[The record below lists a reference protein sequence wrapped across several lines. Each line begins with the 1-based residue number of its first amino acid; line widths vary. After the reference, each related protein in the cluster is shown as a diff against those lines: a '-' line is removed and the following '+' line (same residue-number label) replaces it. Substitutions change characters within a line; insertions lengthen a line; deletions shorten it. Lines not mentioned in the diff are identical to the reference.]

1 MTRYSAVDIAT
12 ALDQPVPTTE
22 QQAVIESGPRPL
34 LVVAGAG
41 SGKTETMAAR
51 VVWLVANGLVE
62 PDQVLGLT
70 FTRKAAAE
78 LSQRIGQ
85 RLRALARTGLWTP
98 PTDDG
103 TGAEVL
109 GGTPTVSTYHAYAG
123 RLVREH
129 ALRVGIEPEFR
140 LLTEAGAWQLAAEA
154 VGRYDGP
161 MDEVTKAE
169 STVIDA
175 VMSLAGEM
183 AEHVRVPLEVIE
195 HLDAVIGRLEALPD
209 GEGRGALAGVAS
221 TLSVLRERRAV
232 LPVVQR
238 YLELKRER
246 ESLDF
251 ADQMAVAAGLA
262 RSVPEVGTIERSR
275 FRAVLLDEFQD
286 TSEAQLSLLHSLF
299 HGGRDPVALTA
310 VGDPN
315 QSIYGWRGASATTLA
330 RFPDEFADGSGAAT
344 VLPLSTSWRNDA
356 LILEAAN
363 VTAAPL
369 AAEHVRSAAPTT
381 RRGPG
386 DGRRGPARLDRRGGR
401 APRRLDRRGLAL
413 PERPAHVRVGRRP
426 VPATLPLPPRH
437 RRAARPRPARR
448 GRRSRRV
455 AHDARDRRPR
465 RDALRRAGPLARRPA
480 DAAADRAGG
489 AARRRRPRRTVGLG
503 SRAAR
508 PALAPGSDPG
518 PAGDHPHRRR
528 RAGRADRRRR

>member
-1 MTRYSAVDIAT
+1 MTRYTAVDIST
-12 ALDQPVPTTE
+12 ALDQPTPTVE

-140 LLTEAGAWQLAAEA
+140 MLTEAGAWQLAAEA
-154 VGRYDGP
+154 VSRYDGP
-161 MDEVTKAE
+161 MDEVAKAE

-183 AEHVRVPLEVIE
+183 AEHVRAPHEVRGTSTPSSRGGRPCPTARAGVRSPASSRRSACCASGGPCCRSCSATSTSRGSGRASTSPTRWRSRPPLA
-195 HLDAVIGRLEALPD
+195 DRAGGRD
-209 GEGRGALAGVAS
+209 RRALAVP
-221 TLSVLRERRAV
+221 RRA
-232 LPVVQR
+232 
-238 YLELKRER
+238 
-246 ESLDF
+246 
-251 ADQMAVAAGLA
+251 A
-262 RSVPEVGTIERSR
+262 RRVPGH
-275 FRAVLLDEFQD
+275 L
-286 TSEAQLSLLHSLF
+286 EAQLSLLHSLF
-299 HGGRDPVALTA
+299 HGGSDPVALTA

-330 RFPDEFADGSGAAT
+330 RFPDEFADGGRPGRGAA
-344 VLPLSTSWRNDA
+344 A
-356 LILEAAN
+356 LDE
-363 VTAAPL
+363 L
-369 AAEHVRSAAPTT
+369 AQ
-381 RRGPG
+381 RRAHPRGSER
-386 DGRRGPARLDRRGGR
+386 DGGPARRRGTCSR
-401 APRRLDRRGLAL
+401 SAPG
-413 PERPAHVRVGRRP
+413 
-426 VPATLPLPPRH
+426 
-437 RRAARPRPARR
+437 
-448 GRRSRRV
+448 
-455 AHDARDRRPR
+455 
-465 RDALRRAGPLARRPA
+465 RAGPGPGTVAVARLDSIADEAAHLADWIAAGWRSPAVGGRPPRPPSCA
-480 DAAADRAGG
+480 DDG
-489 AARRRRPRRTVGLG
+489 RT
-503 SRAAR
+503 SPSSSMRC
-508 PALAPGSDPG
+508 G
-518 PAGDHPHRRR
+518 PAGCPSRSSVSG
-528 RAGRADRRRR
+528 ACS